1 MIWDIV
7 YKEGREV
14 ELKKRNVMRNV
25 IEEYRK
31 RGMKKVVEKE
41 IEFYMVRK
49 KKDKEYKM
57 KKNVGS

>member
-1 MIWDIV
+1 
-7 YKEGREV
+7 
-14 ELKKRNVMRNV
+14 MRNV

-57 KKNVGS
+57 KKNVGSQGREIGGGKGY